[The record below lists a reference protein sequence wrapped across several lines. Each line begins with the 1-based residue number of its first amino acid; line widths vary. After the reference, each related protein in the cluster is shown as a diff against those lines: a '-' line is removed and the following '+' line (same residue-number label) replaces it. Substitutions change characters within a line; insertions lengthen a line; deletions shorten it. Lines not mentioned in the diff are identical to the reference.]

1 MSVKKMTARRLIAS
15 LSAIALATGV
25 VTMGAT
31 SGANAAEK
39 PYTGGTLFFYT
50 HADQFPNLDPT
61 RMYTGRDIAL
71 FGSYLMRTLVT
82 YKPTKGPA
90 GTTLVAD
97 LATNTGVPTNKAKN
111 WTFTLRPG
119 VTWEDGSPITCADVK
134 YGWSRTFAIDIFQE
148 GPTYPISWL
157 DIPTLAD
164 GSSAYKGPYL
174 KTGQDLFDKA
184 VTCSADNRTI
194 KFNLSRSVPDFNYYM
209 TYLSAGPVP
218 AKKDTGEKYDLRPF
232 ASGPY
237 KIEKNVA
244 GEEMVLVRNT
254 KWSKASDPIR
264 TPYPDEIV
272 FKFGLNEDVRDD
284 IIMSDSIPNGVSL
297 DALQLANNITFFKS
311 TNPMDV
317 ARRMNNY
324 DPYVTY
330 LTANNSAG
338 HIDCLEVRKAIFFAI
353 NNKAL
358 IDLSGGTEF
367 YGDMGD
373 GIVKPLLG
381 ADYAPTTG
389 NIHDPNFKIEGNP
402 DYAKT
407 LLATAKTKCPA
418 TYDRATNP
426 DKGLVY
432 IRPDT
437 ASSKKT
443 AVLVTAAME
452 KAGIVLKYQ
461 YEAAGTYNAK
471 LEEFKKTSDLFS
483 SGWGP
488 DWANASTVI
497 PELWGEGCC
506 NYTNNK
512 KTPEYAAFIA
522 KVNKAL
528 VELDRKKQSAMWKEL
543 NQYGMDQY
551 WYVRTVFGKS
561 QQTWGSKVG
570 GVYYWDAQGSF
581 GFGQLYV
588 KY

>member
-1 MSVKKMTARRLIAS
+1 MSFKKMTARRLIAS
-15 LSAIALATGV
+15 LSAVALATGV
-25 VTMGAT
+25 AT
-31 SGANAAEK
+31 NGANAAEK

-50 HADQFPNLDPT
+50 HSDNFPNLDPT

-71 FGSYLMRTLVT
+71 FGAYLMRTLVS
-82 YKPTKGPA
+82 YKPAKGAA

-119 VTWEDGSPITCADVK
+119 VKWEDGSAITCADVK
-134 YGWSRTFAIDIFQE
+134 YGFSRTFALEVYQE
-148 GPTYPISWL
+148 GPNYPISWL
-157 DIPTLAD
+157 DIPTLDD
-164 GSSAYKGPYL
+164 GKSAYKGPYL
-174 KTGQDLFDKA
+174 KTGQSLFDKSIN
-184 VTCSADNRTI
+184 CSADNRTI
-194 KFNLSRSVPDFNYYM
+194 KFNLKRSVPDFNYYM

-244 GEEMVLVRNT
+244 GEEMVLVRNP

-284 IIMSDSIPNGVSL
+284 IIMNDSIANGVSL
-297 DALQLANNITFFKS
+297 DSLQLANNITFFKS
-311 TNPMDV
+311 TNPKDA

-324 DPYVTY
+324 DPYVSY

-338 HIDCLEVRKAIFFAI
+338 KVDCLEIRKAIFFAI

-373 GIVKPLLG
+373 GIVKPLLS

-402 DYAKT
+402 AYAKT
-407 LLATAKTKCPA
+407 LLAEAKTKCPV

-437 ASSKKT
+437 ASSKKS
-443 AVLVTAAME
+443 AVLVQAAME
-452 KAGIVLKYQ
+452 AAGIVLKYQ
-461 YEAAGTYNAK
+461 YEAPGTYNAK
-471 LEEFKKTSDLFS
+471 LEDFKKTSDLFS

-488 DWANASTVI
+488 D
-497 PELWGEGCC
+497 C
-506 NYTNNK
+506 N
-512 KTPEYAAFIA
+512 PR
-522 KVNKAL
+522 AL
-528 VELDRKKQSAMWKEL
+528 
-543 NQYGMDQY
+543 G
-551 WYVRTVFGKS
+551 
-561 QQTWGSKVG
+561 
-570 GVYYWDAQGSF
+570 
-581 GFGQLYV
+581 
-588 KY
+588 

>member
-15 LSAIALATGV
+15 LSAVALATGV

-50 HADQFPNLDPT
+50 HADNFPNLDPT

-82 YKPTKGPA
+82 YKPAKGPA

-119 VTWEDGSPITCADVK
+119 VTWEDGSAITCADVK
-134 YGWSRTFAIDIFQE
+134 YGWSRTFAIDIYQE

-157 DIPTLAD
+157 DIPTLDD

-174 KTGQDLFDKA
+174 KTGQNLFDKSI
-184 VTCSADNRTI
+184 TCSADNRTI
-194 KFNLSRSVPDFNYYM
+194 KFNLKRSVPDFNYYM

-237 KIEKNVA
+237 KIQKNVA

-254 KWSKASDPIR
+254 KWSKASDPVR
-264 TPYPDEIV
+264 TPYPNDIV

-284 IIMSDSIPNGVSL
+284 ITMSDSIPNGVSL
-297 DALQLANNITFFKS
+297 DSLQLANNITFFKS
-311 TNPMDV
+311 TNPKDA

-338 HIDCLEVRKAIFFAI
+338 RVDCLEVRKAIFFAI

-358 IDLSGGTEF
+358 IDLSGG
-367 YGDMGD
+367 
-373 GIVKPLLG
+373 L
-381 ADYAPTTG
+381 
-389 NIHDPNFKIEGNP
+389 
-402 DYAKT
+402 
-407 LLATAKTKCPA
+407 
-418 TYDRATNP
+418 
-426 DKGLVY
+426 
-432 IRPDT
+432 
-437 ASSKKT
+437 
-443 AVLVTAAME
+443 
-452 KAGIVLKYQ
+452 
-461 YEAAGTYNAK
+461 
-471 LEEFKKTSDLFS
+471 
-483 SGWGP
+483 
-488 DWANASTVI
+488 
-497 PELWGEGCC
+497 
-506 NYTNNK
+506 
-512 KTPEYAAFIA
+512 
-522 KVNKAL
+522 
-528 VELDRKKQSAMWKEL
+528 
-543 NQYGMDQY
+543 
-551 WYVRTVFGKS
+551 
-561 QQTWGSKVG
+561 
-570 GVYYWDAQGSF
+570 
-581 GFGQLYV
+581 
-588 KY
+588 